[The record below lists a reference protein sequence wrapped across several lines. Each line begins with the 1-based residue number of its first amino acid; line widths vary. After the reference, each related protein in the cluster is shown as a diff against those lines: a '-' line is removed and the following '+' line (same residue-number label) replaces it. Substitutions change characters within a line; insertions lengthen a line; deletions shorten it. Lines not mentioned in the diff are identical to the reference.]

1 MTRQEVDQY
10 VRQVLE
16 SEFDCDVSI
25 LNEET
30 NIFETFDL
38 DSIDAVDIVVRVQ
51 KEYGISL
58 QAEDFKLVRNY
69 GDLLDVISKTAG
81 GAA

>member
-69 GDLLDVISKTAG
+69 GDLLDVISKAAV

>member
-25 LNEET
+25 LNDET
-30 NIFETFDL
+30 NIFEAFDL

-58 QAEDFKLVRNY
+58 QAEDFKSVRNY
-69 GDLLDVISKTAG
+69 GDLLDVINK
-81 GAA
+81 AADGVA

>member
-10 VRQVLE
+10 VREVLE

>member
-81 GAA
+81 DAA

>member
-25 LNEET
+25 LNDET
-30 NIFETFDL
+30 NIFEAFDL

-58 QAEDFKLVRNY
+58 QAEDFKSVCNY
-69 GDLLDVISKTAG
+69 GDLLDVINK
-81 GAA
+81 AADGVA